1 MTLLHLGP
9 GLGNGIAHLHNARRA
24 ASPIINL
31 VGNHTRDHEA
41 LDAPLTSDIVT
52 LAQNVSSWIKTD
64 STAESLAADGLAAL
78 AAVMQKAPG
87 SKGQIA
93 TLIIPADAC
102 WGPASMMAANVPVI
116 PGIAKTNADLAQIV
130 GRLTAS
136 SLILLDK
143 DGLLPAAREAA
154 AKIAKHVGCRVAMT
168 AFPARIDSGPGS
180 PVIERLPYFPEQVQ
194 KALQGV
200 DHILLAGAG
209 EPVSF
214 FAYPETP
221 SKLAPVGCALQ
232 VLAAGHEDVAGAL
245 QALMTELSAGS
256 AAPDR
261 YETAVFDVPTGK
273 ISTRGV
279 ATLIAQKMP
288 EGSILCG
295 DSGGGAA
302 VLQPAQQSN
311 LAQFDR
317 WVDWAGGPCR
327 RRCCDCGAQYPSVCF
342 AG

>member
-1 MTLLHLGP
+1 MNGARSLIQYLLNAGVEVCFANPGTSEMHLVQAMDAEPAFRGVLCLFEGVCTGAADGYARIAGKPAVTLLHLGP
-9 GLGNGIAHLHNARRA
+9 GLGNSIANLHNARRA

-31 VGNHTRDHEA
+31 VGNHTLDHEA
-41 LDAPLTSDIVT
+41 LDAPLTSDIET
-52 LAQNVSSWIKTD
+52 LAKNVSSWIKTD

-209 EPVSF
+209 GARELFRLPGNPIKTGASGMRSTGF
-214 FAYPETP
+214 GGRAR
-221 SKLAPVGCALQ
+221 GRGGR
-232 VLAAGHEDVAGAL
+232 AAGFD
-245 QALMTELSAGS
+245 
-256 AAPDR
+256 DR
-261 YETAVFDVPTGK
+261 IE
-273 ISTRGV
+273 
-279 ATLIAQKMP
+279 
-288 EGSILCG
+288 
-295 DSGGGAA
+295 
-302 VLQPAQQSN
+302 
-311 LAQFDR
+311 R
-317 WVDWAGGPCR
+317 WV
-327 RRCCDCGAQYPSVCF
+327 CCA
-342 AG
+342 